1 MPTDLGALGIKVAII
16 CTKGE
21 DQKQLLGGGGNEAGR
36 FKGESVLEDRNGME
50 AGKALYKRKSRDRQ
64 AVS

>member
-1 MPTDLGALGIKVAII
+1 MPEIGALGIKVAIL

-21 DQKQLLGGGGNEAGR
+21 DQKQLLGGGGNKAGP
-36 FKGESVLEDRNGME
+36 FKGESVLEGRNGME
-50 AGKALYKRKSRDRQ
+50 AGKAFYKRKSRDRQ